1 MSQHTPGHC
10 RIYPPTSVGPIPYLH
25 GLRSIRERNRDGQAL
40 YTIACTKA
48 EHRAVCEFL
57 ARRRAKSTTRGRRAG
72 KGVQN
77 H

>member
-1 MSQHTPGHC
+1 MTPPVLGHC
-10 RIYPPTSVGPIPYLH
+10 RIYPPTSNGPIPYLY
-25 GLRSIRERNRDGQAL
+25 GLRSVRERNSAG
-40 YTIACTKA
+40 TGIHSIACSN
-48 EHRAVCEFL
+48 EEYVWVVRQL